1 MVLEREQRDGA
12 PDGLILVVDLLAL
25 ALGLLLLVDDKVLLV
40 QALEMVD
47 HPPIVEPVCP
57 LLPPGDCLA
66 AVVAASEVRL
76 AWLEGEMI
84 PEWSGLGCHTA

>member
-12 PDGLILVVDLLAL
+12 PDGLVLIVDLLAL
-25 ALGLLLLVDDKVLLV
+25 PLGLLLLVDDKVLLV

-57 LLPPGDCLA
+57 FLPLGDHLA

-76 AWLEGEMI
+76 AWLVGEMI
-84 PEWSGLGCHTA
+84 PEWNGLGCHTA